1 MINASSLLSFKNY
14 IYGNVILLQSWVVV
28 FPEGTRFI
36 PGKEDAIKKSQKAAL
51 SAGLKPLQ
59 YHLTPRYKGSY
70 LVLEKLRNNLDA
82 IYDITVVYSKTW
94 DANKQRS
101 KAAQLIGE

>member
-1 MINASSLLSFKNY
+1 M
-14 IYGNVILLQSWVVV
+14 

-59 YHLTPRYKGSY
+59 YHLTPRYKGSF

-94 DANKQRS
+94 DVNKQRS